1 MNKLCKLLASGLLA
15 VSLLPSGARAAANV
29 NTYILQSST
38 LAEAQA
44 ACQKYGMT
52 LISTIR
58 DPGTYL
64 VQVSAAVDP
73 NQLVGWVD
81 ADPNVQSLELNKPVK
96 QSKPP
101 KGTNVPVTATVPA
114 TATVTDTTLAAIFG
128 TKAWA
133 AYVQQPA
140 FYSTNVYS
148 ASIQPGYRGLGIIAV
163 IDTGVDEQN
172 PNLASVVISG
182 YDFTRN
188 TNYANDLADLDQS
201 TAHILHQSTAHI
213 LHGYNAVQLNAFS
226 AAILDA
232 DTATALR
239 GVTLPS
245 EFGHGTMVAGLIH
258 LVAPA
263 AKIMPLKAFNADGTS
278 TEADIIRAIYFATD
292 NGASVINMSFGLP
305 NISDALMKAV
315 NYAARKGVVC
325 VASVGND
332 GQTALMYPAAFGNV
346 IGVASVNAQ
355 NQPSAF
361 TNSGA
366 DMVVIAAPG
375 EALVTTYPG
384 DHYAS
389 VSGTSFSAALI
400 SGAADVLMYQAS
412 TVKKAEPSQY
422 SEPDV
427 ARALRHANA
436 CVTDGSLGGGCFDMN
451 QAMAYIQSMVVP
463 STGLTPAIISP
474 VPLAIKK

>member
-1 MNKLCKLLASGLLA
+1 
-15 VSLLPSGARAAANV
+15 V
-29 NTYILQSST
+29 
-38 LAEAQA
+38 
-44 ACQKYGMT
+44 
-52 LISTIR
+52 
-58 DPGTYL
+58 
-64 VQVSAAVDP
+64 
-73 NQLVGWVD
+73 
-81 ADPNVQSLELNKPVK
+81 
-96 QSKPP
+96 
-101 KGTNVPVTATVPA
+101 VP
-114 TATVTDTTLAAIFG
+114 
-128 TKAWA
+128 
-133 AYVQQPA
+133 
-140 FYSTNVYS
+140 
-148 ASIQPGYRGLGIIAV
+148 
-163 IDTGVDEQN
+163 
-172 PNLASVVISG
+172 G
-182 YDFTRN
+182 YDFTRD
-188 TNYANDLADLDQS
+188 TAGYANDLTDLDQS

-213 LHGYNAVQLNAFS
+213 LHGFNTVQLNAFS

-232 DTATALR
+232 DTATALQ

-292 NGASVINMSFGLP
+292 HGASVINMSFGLP
-305 NISDALMKAV
+305 NISDALMKAI
-315 NYAARKGVVC
+315 NYAARNGVVC

-332 GQTALMYPAAFGNV
+332 GKTTLMYPAAFGNV

-366 DMVVIAAPG
+366 DMVAVAAPG

-412 TVKKAEPSQY
+412 SVKHGGLSQFA
-422 SEPDV
+422 EPDV
-427 ARALRHANA
+427 ARALRHGTA
-436 CVTDGSLGGGCFDMN
+436 CVPDGSLGGGCFDMN
-451 QAMAYIQSMVVP
+451 QAIAYIQSMIVP
-463 STGLTPAIISP
+463 PSGLTPAVASIISS
-474 VPLAIKK
+474 ASKK